1 MPSTGDPP
9 SPRLA
14 TPGGHGER
22 CVSVSRRGAPTISP
36 DADSP
41 RAWTSGGQPPGLGDI
56 TAIVDKPQS
65 KVLPEQPAG
74 PGTAGSGGGGLV
86 GDWKQMPTPS
96 GGALPRGQRGP
107 ASRSSLAFCPRQVDS
122 LGGRAVKHAAPMW
135 PEEQLP
141 SRLSFCGA
149 PGVSLSS
156 RFPVPPK

>member
-56 TAIVDKPQS
+56 TAVVDKPQS

-107 ASRSSLAFCPRQVDS
+107 ASRSSLAFCPWQVDS
-122 LGGRAVKHAAPMW
+122 LGGEPSNT
-135 PEEQLP
+135 QLP
-141 SRLSFCGA
+141 CG
-149 PGVSLSS
+149 LRSS
-156 RFPVPPK
+156 CPPDFPSVGPLGSP